1 VIGIVTIVD
10 FLKRVDKTQ
19 NPHPQFF
26 ERLRSFIRRTSG
38 LTTDKPE
45 VVGEIM
51 SSPAMTAR
59 EDTHIVSLIPMFSE
73 HNIHHVPIV
82 DEDGRVTG
90 MVTQTDLSVAM
101 YRYWAAM
108 P

>member
-1 VIGIVTIVD
+1 
-10 FLKRVDKTQ
+10 
-19 NPHPQFF
+19 
-26 ERLRSFIRRTSG
+26 
-38 LTTDKPE
+38 
-45 VVGEIM
+45 M
-51 SSPAMTAR
+51 SAPVMTAR
-59 EDTHIVSLIPMFSE
+59 EDTHIVSLIPLFSE

-82 DEDGRVTG
+82 DREGRVQG

>member
-1 VIGIVTIVD
+1 
-10 FLKRVDKTQ
+10 
-19 NPHPQFF
+19 
-26 ERLRSFIRRTSG
+26 
-38 LTTDKPE
+38 

-51 SSPAMTAR
+51 SSPVITAP
-59 EDTHIVSLIPMFSE
+59 EDMHIVSLIPLFSE

-82 DEDGRVTG
+82 DKDRRVVG
-90 MVTQTDLSVAM
+90 MVTQTDLTVAL